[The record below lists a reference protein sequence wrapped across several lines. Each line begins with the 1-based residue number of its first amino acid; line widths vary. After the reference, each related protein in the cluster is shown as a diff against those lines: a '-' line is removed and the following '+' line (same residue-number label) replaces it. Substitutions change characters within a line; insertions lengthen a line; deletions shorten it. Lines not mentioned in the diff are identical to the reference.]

1 MEDLR
6 TIQLREIAL
15 NLPEKPGVYEYYNKD
30 GKIIYIGKAKNLK
43 KRVSSYFNK
52 THESKKTGILVRKIR
67 RIEHLVVDTEQD
79 ALLLENNLIKKY
91 QPRYNVLLKDDKSFP
106 WICIKNERFPRV
118 VVTRNFIR
126 DGSSYFGPFTSG
138 KLIRVIMDLIRHL
151 YKIRTCNLFL
161 SNQNIENKKY
171 KVCLEYHLGN
181 CKAPCIGAHSE
192 EEYKA
197 QIVHIQNIL
206 KGNIRAVIAFVK
218 DKMIEFSDQYR
229 FEEAHEMKIQ
239 LEMLEKYQSKSTVVS
254 TSLHNIDVFS
264 FFEKD
269 NLAYVNYLRVV
280 NGAIIQSH
288 TVEIKRK
295 LDESPEDLLLLAIIE
310 LRSRMHSESKEIIL
324 PFSVDY
330 QIDNLKITLPK
341 RGEKKILLE
350 LSERNAKYFALE
362 QKKQRTMAS
371 GKTSSHRILEKLK
384 SDLNLDELPVQIECF
399 DNSNIQGSN
408 PVASCVVFSNARP
421 NKKEYRHFN
430 IKTVEGPDDFAS
442 MKEIVHRRYKRQIE
456 EKKALPQLIIID
468 GGKGQLRAAIE
479 GLSDLKFTKK
489 PAIIGIAKRLEE
501 IYFPGDSVP
510 LYIDKNSESLK
521 LIQHLRNE
529 AHRFAISFHRD
540 KRSQNFLNSE
550 LEKIPGIGLKTI
562 DKLLIPF
569 GSLKKIKEQSLENL
583 AQIIGKDKAV
593 RVKSF
598 FEKSD

>member
-1 MEDLR
+1 MEDLH
-6 TIQLREIAL
+6 TIRLREIAL
-15 NLPEKPGVYEYYNKD
+15 NLPEKPGVYEYFNKE

-52 THESKKTGILVRKIR
+52 SHDSKKTGILVRNIR
-67 RIEHLVVDTEQD
+67 KIEHLVVDTEQD

-91 QPRYNVLLKDDKSFP
+91 QPRYNVLLKDDKTFP

-118 VVTRNFIR
+118 IVTRNFIR

-161 SNQNIENKKY
+161 SKQNIENKKY

-192 EEYKA
+192 EDYQA

-218 DKMIEFSDQYR
+218 DKMKEFSDQYR

-264 FFEKD
+264 FYEKD
-269 NLAYVNYLRVV
+269 NFTYVNYLRVV

-295 LDESPEDLLLLAIIE
+295 LEESPEDLLLLAIIE

-330 QIDNLKITLPK
+330 QIDSLKITLPK

-384 SDLNLDELPVQIECF
+384 SDLNLDELPVRIECF

-430 IKTVEGPDDFAS
+430 IKTVVGPDDFAS

-456 EKKALPQLIIID
+456 EKQTLPQLIIID
-468 GGKGQLRAAIE
+468 GGKGQLRAAVE
-479 GLSDLKFTKK
+479 GLSELEFTKK

-550 LEKIPGIGLKTI
+550 LENIPGVGLKTI
-562 DKLLIPF
+562 EKLIIAF
-569 GSLKKIKEQSLENL
+569 GSLKKIQEQSSENL

-593 RVKSF
+593 RIKSF
-598 FEKSD
+598 FEKSN